1 MSSRTRRGLGV
12 ALAVAALAV
21 GPLPAAADEPESAG
35 GGAAGSL
42 ATMEEEEEAQ
52 VVRRWDY
59 PDNYDQLSLPGKIG
73 SNVRDGAVNLVDS
86 VGQGLITGYTVVLLG
101 VTVPK
106 AATFLGDVVGL
117 VDNNLV
123 TKHILNG
130 VLSRHLLR
138 LGVGS
143 RGAPSAAAF
152 IHDSEWD
159 IPTAP
164 VDAYIGDSYFHP
176 EPYAHPSIIG
186 SLGGVVIGDIVV
198 RPVGSIVTIFGA
210 RETGKR
216 IDARGLKIIEDGFK
230 FRFL

>member
-1 MSSRTRRGLGV
+1 
-12 ALAVAALAV
+12 
-21 GPLPAAADEPESAG
+21 
-35 GGAAGSL
+35 
-42 ATMEEEEEAQ
+42 MEEEEEAQ

-130 VLSRHLLR
+130 
-138 LGVGS
+138 G
-143 RGAPSAAAF
+143 P
-152 IHDSEWD
+152 
-159 IPTAP
+159 
-164 VDAYIGDSYFHP
+164 
-176 EPYAHPSIIG
+176 
-186 SLGGVVIGDIVV
+186 
-198 RPVGSIVTIFGA
+198 
-210 RETGKR
+210 
-216 IDARGLKIIEDGFK
+216 
-230 FRFL
+230 